1 MSKNDYRVRATHA
14 EQEAARLREE
24 LAKRPNYEWFVE
36 LVRKHLKQGED
47 VCPQRLAHQVKQLKE
62 ASIKRRQNRECAE
75 DE

>member
-1 MSKNDYRVRATHA
+1 MNNNDYRARATRA

-36 LVRKHLKQGED
+36 LVRKHLKQGEG

-62 ASIKRRQNRECAE
+62 AGIKRRQNRECAE

>member
-1 MSKNDYRVRATHA
+1 MINDDYRARATRA
-14 EQEAARLREE
+14 EQESAKLREE

-36 LVRKHLKQGED
+36 LVRKHLKQEGD

-62 ASIKRRQNRECAE
+62 ASTKRRQNRECAE